1 MKAANVFV
9 ETCHTVYNRRFG
21 KIPRHDFDVHRPVEY
36 DENLD
41 LIFTIHHSPFT
52 IRETRKVSKALT
64 KQCDKMLY
72 LIEEI
77 EYSHLAIG

>member
-36 DENLD
+36 DDNLD
-41 LIFTIHHSPFT
+41 LIFT